1 MLPLTAMH
9 IIYSIVRP
17 HFNCEILIIAIQ
29 RHEPVIITRDLER
42 GVGQVLICLRKLDV
56 RILKLCQRMHA
67 HAARNCATII
77 IIIKIGLS
85 VSNANNGV
93 MKHASLLNVE
103 RMHLYAISV
112 IIRPRRLGLVAN
124 NIEQPI

>member
-1 MLPLTAMH
+1 
-9 IIYSIVRP
+9 
-17 HFNCEILIIAIQ
+17 
-29 RHEPVIITRDLER
+29 
-42 GVGQVLICLRKLDV
+42 
-56 RILKLCQRMHA
+56 MHA
-67 HAARNCATII
+67 YAARNCATII
-77 IIIKIGLS
+77 ILIKIGLS

-124 NIEQPI
+124 NIEQPISLIWNNYRVNSKFCAEFSSFYLKTMITFVKTLWQE